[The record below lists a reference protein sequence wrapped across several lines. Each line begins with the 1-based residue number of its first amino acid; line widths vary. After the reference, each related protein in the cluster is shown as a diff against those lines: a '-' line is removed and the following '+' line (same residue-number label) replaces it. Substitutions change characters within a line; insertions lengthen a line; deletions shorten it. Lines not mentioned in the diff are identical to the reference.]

1 MHGAQGGTGQEGS
14 SSKFMYNCVV
24 LWTICAIGLLLQY
37 IYIASLPMYITL
49 GQIRSQNKDIC
60 LFIHIATKIQP
71 FVIAVIN
78 IQTGMSIN

>member
-1 MHGAQGGTGQEGS
+1 MERAKKAQAQNSCTIVLCCGQYVQLGC
-14 SSKFMYNCVV
+14 FCN
-24 LWTICAIGLLLQY
+24 IY

>member
-1 MHGAQGGTGQEGS
+1 MCNWVA
-14 SSKFMYNCVV
+14 F
-24 LWTICAIGLLLQY
+24 AIY

-71 FVIAVIN
+71 FVIAVTN